1 MGYSKENLRYIE
13 LDTEKSLVW
22 NLQELEVVENPT
34 IAIVHKHHSGFFVE
48 DNEEKIVDV
57 SQAKESNISDEPSI
71 FLGLNFDADSTEDQ
85 NQPDQQPKKVQKIT
99 DDTSIQNSA
108 SKTNH
113 SSTAV
118 QNSASKTN
126 HPSTAVAA
134 AATPKRL
141 ESNNKSSKS
150 ASSLSSLVCYASS
163 EDD

>member
-71 FLGLNFDADSTEDQ
+71 FLGLNFDADSADDQ
-85 NQPDQQPKKVQKIT
+85 NQPDQQPKKVQKIK

-108 SKTNH
+108 SKADH
-113 SSTAV
+113 SSTAL
-118 QNSASKTN
+118 KTN
-126 HPSTAVAA
+126 PPTSTPVAA
-134 AATPKRL
+134 AATPKTL
-141 ESNNKSSKS
+141 ESNNKSSKG
-150 ASSLSSLVCYASS
+150 ASGLSSLVSYASS
-163 EDD
+163 EDDEN